1 MKQLT
6 IRQMRTALT
15 RLEQITAEEGEIV
28 VTRRGRP
35 IARVLPVP
43 SGRPMPSHRDLRASM
58 PRLRVGSE
66 VLVRLDRDGG

>member
-6 IRQMRTALT
+6 IRQMRNALT
-15 RLEQITAEEGEIV
+15 RLDQITAEEGEIV

-35 IARVLPVP
+35 VARLLPI
-43 SGRPMPSHRDLRASM
+43 RARRRMPSHRDLRASM

-66 VLVRLDRDGG
+66 VLVRQDRDGG

>member
-43 SGRPMPSHRDLRASM
+43 SRRPMPSHRDLRASM